1 MRKIVIFAAAA
12 LMLAGCESPKSEA
25 EKFSDDLLNKMT
37 LREKLGQMSQFRP
50 RSGVVTGPEGFSYNL
65 EDMIKAG
72 EVGSILSLRW
82 LEKIKVIALQYTS
95 NDQIFSGMLEDDL
108 TLSNEQR
115 TSQSAH
121 SAPLWEAFLYHTLP
135 GGPVFVLPELPVRTR
150 FILSIITD
158 VQDLFFS

>member
-72 EVGSILSLRW
+72 EVGSILSLR
-82 LEKIKVIALQYTS
+82 EMEYFEIY
-95 NDQIFSGMLEDDL
+95 
-108 TLSNEQR
+108 QR
-115 TSQSAH
+115 MAVDSSRLGI
-121 SAPLWEAFLYHTLP
+121 P
-135 GGPVFVLPELPVRTR
+135 
-150 FILSIITD
+150 IL
-158 VQDLFFS
+158 FA